1 MTTPT
6 TDGADWWTADQCRPA
21 WLFDDSDIPDPHG
34 KGARAVAFVERL
46 TITEG
51 PRAGQPLGK
60 VLAPWQ
66 RRLIQR
72 IYGDTL
78 PDGRRRFSDVAV
90 WLPRGNGKTTLIAAL
105 GLLHLLGPERD
116 AAGQVVVAAADRG
129 QASIGFGHAKR
140 YVEADKTLSRI
151 VRPVESQKELHHPKS
166 GSVLK
171 AISHESYTKH
181 GLNVSLL
188 IGDEIH
194 AWPAHSGRE
203 LWRVLRT
210 SMGKRAD
217 PLTITISTA
226 GVGRNT
232 LAWDRWSY
240 SHAVAKGERED
251 ESFLPVIFAVPEP
264 PEGEDVPWQDEAL
277 WHALNPALGEFLYL
291 DELRKLARQAA
302 PLPHE
307 VEGWQQLHLNRYID
321 GSVAGWVAMTSW
333 DRGADPVDLDALEGR
348 PAWIGVD
355 LSSTTDLTAVVLAVP
370 DDDGG
375 VDVVPFCFVPADNI
389 RRRAEV
395 DGVPYP
401 SWCDTGLLTAT
412 PGNVVDYGA
421 VEACI
426 MDLCARFDVREI
438 AMDQWN
444 ATATINRLTEAG
456 LPVATHRQGFL
467 SMSAPMKDTE
477 RLNLSGKIRHGGH
490 EVLRFC
496 VGNVTPDRDPAGNI
510 KPSKTR
516 SKERIDAATALI
528 MAVGRAVAGDGGGS
542 IYNDET
548 ARPDGFLIL

>member
-1 MTTPT
+1 MTTPA
-6 TDGADWWTADQCRPA
+6 TDGATWWTGDQCRPG
-21 WLFDDSDIPDPHG
+21 WLFDDSPIPDPHG
-34 KGARAVAFVERL
+34 KGARAVAFVEHL

-51 PRAGQPLGK
+51 PRAGQRLGK

-72 IYGDTL
+72 VYGDTL

-90 WLPRGNGKTTLIAAL
+90 WLPRGNGKTTMIAAL

-129 QASIGFGHAKR
+129 QASIAYGHARR
-140 YVEADKTLSRI
+140 YVEADRTLTRI
-151 VRPVESQKELHHPKS
+151 TRTVESQKELHHGKS

-181 GLNVSLL
+181 GLNISLL

-226 GVGRNT
+226 GIGRNT
-232 LAWDRWSY
+232 LAWDRWSH
-240 SHAVAKGERED
+240 SRAVAKGERD
-251 ESFLPVIFAVPEP
+251 DDSFLPVIFAVPEP

-307 VEGWQQLHLNRYID
+307 VEGWQQLHLNRWID

-355 LSSTTDLTAVVLAVP
+355 LSSTTDLTAVVLALP
-370 DDDGG
+370 DEDGG
-375 VDVVPFCFVPADNI
+375 VDVVPFCFVPADTM

-401 SWCDTGLLTAT
+401 AWADTGLLTAT
-412 PGNVVDYGA
+412 PGTVVDYGA

-426 MDLCARFDVREI
+426 IGLCARFDVREV

-444 ATATINRLTEAG
+444 ATGSITRLQEAG
-456 LPVATHRQGFL
+456 APVTTHRQGFV
-467 SMSAPMKDTE
+467 SMSPPMKDTE
-477 RLNLSGKIRHGGH
+477 RLILSGKVRHGGH
-490 EVLRFC
+490 SVLRWC
-496 VGNVTPDRDPAGNI
+496 VGNVVPDKDPAGNI
-510 KPSKTR
+510 KPSKAR
-516 SKERIDAATALI
+516 AKERIDAATALI
-528 MAVGRAVAGDGGGS
+528 MAVGRAVAGEGGSS

>member
-1 MTTPT
+1 MTTPA
-6 TDGADWWTADQCRPA
+6 TDGATWWTVDACRPA

-51 PRAGQPLGK
+51 PRAGQRLGK
-60 VLAPWQ
+60 VLARWQ
-66 RRLIQR
+66 RRLIR
-72 IYGDTL
+72 RVYGDTL

-140 YVEADKTLSRI
+140 YVEADRTLSRI
-151 VRPVESQKELHHPKS
+151 VRAVESQKELHHPKS

-181 GLNVSLL
+181 GLNISLL

-232 LAWDRWSY
+232 LAWDRWQHSR
-240 SHAVAKGERED
+240 AVAKGERED
-251 ESFLPVIFAVPEP
+251 ESFLPVIFAAPDP
-264 PEGEDVPWQDEAL
+264 PEGEDLPWQDEAL
-277 WHALNPALGEFLYL
+277 WHALNPALGAFLYL

-307 VEGWQQLHLNRYID
+307 VEGWQQLHLNRWID

-333 DRGADPVDLDALEGR
+333 DRGADPVDLDAMEGR

-389 RRRAEV
+389 RRRQEV

-401 SWCDTGLLTAT
+401 AWADSGLLTAT
-412 PGNVVDYGA
+412 PGNVVDYAA

-426 MDLCARFDVREI
+426 IDLCERFNVQEV

-444 ATATINRLTEAG
+444 ATGSITRLQDAG
-456 LPVATHRQGFL
+456 VPVTTHRQGFV
-467 SMSAPMKDTE
+467 SMSPPMKDTE
-477 RLNLSGKIRHGGH
+477 RLILSGKIRHGGH
-490 EVLRFC
+490 PVLRWC
-496 VGNVTPDRDPAGNI
+496 VANVVPDKDPAGNI
-510 KPSKTR
+510 KPSKAR
-516 SKERIDAATALI
+516 AKERIDAAGALI
-528 MAVGRAVAGDGGGS
+528 MAVGRAVVGEGGS
-542 IYNDET
+542 VYDDED
-548 ARPDGFLIL
+548 ARPEGLLIL